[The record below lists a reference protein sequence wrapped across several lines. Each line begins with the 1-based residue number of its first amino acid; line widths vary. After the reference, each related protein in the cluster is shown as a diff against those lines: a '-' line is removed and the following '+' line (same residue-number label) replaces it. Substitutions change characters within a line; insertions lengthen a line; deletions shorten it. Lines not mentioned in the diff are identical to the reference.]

1 MTATTL
7 NGRQVDIGYILWSV
21 LVVAGACG
29 LIYLACALA
38 VRNPIH
44 TLGWFRLSLFAVPF
58 IGLSFLYLLGSGR
71 IWKS

>member
-1 MTATTL
+1 MIAVT
-7 NGRQVDIGYILWSV
+7 GQPRQIAIGYVIGTV

-44 TLGWFRLSLFAVPF
+44 TLGWFKLSLFAVPF
-58 IGLSFLYLLGSGR
+58 IGVSFWYLLGNGR
-71 IWKS
+71 IWKP